1 MTLTFDQSVY
11 HSLLTEV
18 TPVAIETEVEYQR
31 LLKIAEQLTFKKNRT
46 KEELALHKLLVV
58 LIEAYETENCPMK
71 ESRPHQVLLHI
82 MEASGTSQTD
92 LVGLIGSSEVVSQV
106 VNGERAIDELQA
118 KALGKHFK
126 VAPSLFI

>member
-1 MTLTFDQSVY
+1 
-11 HSLLTEV
+11 
-18 TPVAIETEVEYQR
+18 
-31 LLKIAEQLTFKKNRT
+31 
-46 KEELALHKLLVV
+46 
-58 LIEAYETENCPMK
+58 
-71 ESRPHQVLLHI
+71 

-118 KALGKHFK
+118 KVLGEYFQ

>member
-11 HSLLTEV
+11 RSLLMEV
-18 TPVAIETEVEYQR
+18 TPVAIETETEYQR

-58 LIEAYETENCPMK
+58 LIEAYETDNCPMK
-71 ESRPHQVLLHI
+71 ESTPHEVLLHI
-82 MEASGTSQTD
+82 MEASGTFQTD
-92 LVGLIGSSEVVSQV
+92 LVGLIGSSEVVSEV
-106 VNGERAIDELQA
+106 VNGKLLIDEFQA
-118 KALGKHFK
+118 KALGEYFQ